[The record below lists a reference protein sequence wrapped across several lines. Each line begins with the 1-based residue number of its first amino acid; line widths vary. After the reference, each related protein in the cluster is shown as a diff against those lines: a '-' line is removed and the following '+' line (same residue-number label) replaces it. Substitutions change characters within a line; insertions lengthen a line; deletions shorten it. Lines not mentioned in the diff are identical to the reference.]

1 MLGKRVALVLSIFA
15 AAPIGAVAIW
25 SIHRT
30 AQRLADPCAIWGS
43 AQMSAAIGPHD
54 PCRAVT
60 VNPGSRAG
68 EALVAAAAPG
78 GLLAFAALAI
88 TGAARSRR
96 RRVLAGA
103 IGMLAETVVVFTIA
117 PLTLAAGL
125 VLLLIAWRQPAP

>member
-1 MLGKRVALVLSIFA
+1 MF
-15 AAPIGAVAIW
+15 
-25 SIHRT
+25 
-30 AQRLADPCAIWGS
+30 
-43 AQMSAAIGPHD
+43 AAIGPHD

-96 RRVLAGA
+96 RLVLAGA
-103 IGMLAETVVVFTIA
+103 GMLAETVVVFTIA

-125 VLLLIAWRQPAP
+125 VLLLIAWRQPVP